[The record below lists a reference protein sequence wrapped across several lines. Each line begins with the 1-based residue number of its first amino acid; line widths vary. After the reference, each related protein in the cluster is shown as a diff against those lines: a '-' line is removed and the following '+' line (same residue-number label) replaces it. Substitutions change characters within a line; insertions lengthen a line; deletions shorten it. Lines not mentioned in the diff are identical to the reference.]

1 MKTNNNY
8 ISVIAKFI
16 GEDGSRG
23 FKKVTLYLLK
33 MRITDGYIIVSSE
46 NNKSLWCPYGS
57 LNTFLENWKVNQ
69 GEEEMRSF
77 CIIWTF

>member
-23 FKKVTLYLLK
+23 FKKGTMYLLK
-33 MRITDGYIIVSSE
+33 MRIVDGDIMISSE
-46 NNKSLWCPYGS
+46 NKKSLWCIYGS
-57 LNTFLENWKVNQ
+57 LEEFLENWKLN
-69 GEEEMRSF
+69 
-77 CIIWTF
+77 